1 MVTVLVSDGGD
12 QTKAFNALESATQK
26 YVNTNNVA
34 GNFKD
39 IVVNVNGVNVT
50 VRGTVIDGQVKIGT
64 AFIP

>member
-1 MVTVLVSDGGD
+1 MTVLVSDGGD